1 MAHQI
6 QVMSRQVD
14 VPAPSAPMMPVDDVN
29 NHLVRPNAHTLEEL
43 VAIINGAGNAQ
54 GSCCT
59 GGNIACFLLGACG
72 LCTMCCGRTIR
83 SGIGE
88 VEIWLDSDRR
98 PQAML
103 PNSWQLR
110 PNLLHERVGK
120 YLMTD
125 DKPFMSQGVCI
136 VKIEVGS
143 VYFAQ
148 QGGRPVVI
156 MADANQAGWYV
167 SIEPGFAFATQVSI
181 DNKAYLG
188 CSASLKKAYIN
199 YGSIHIYN
207 VKPTTV
213 CVAIEATPGRGN
225 SWKVLQ
231 PGTHSFNS
239 PYMNLAAVIPTSVQD
254 RSIKEDRI
262 TTQDGIE
269 LTSVE
274 AVLSYQ
280 ISTNHIDQLLTLDV
294 ANYDAIIVDWS
305 KRVLLH
311 SIGLCD
317 YQAHRAPDDEE
328 DESDVANS
336 SMETGTIARKKP
348 KASSSESSSVIGHRN
363 DQDNKEGSS
372 FRPALE
378 QHMRKSLEEQ
388 LSVFGVKVVTFALQA
403 FDPPAALATQLTQ
416 ALAKR
421 TEALYAQQ
429 AAKVNNQTLLMQV
442 ETENRAVVSR
452 ADAEARATR
461 TKAEALKYAAD
472 MTAAIPHAR
481 RLQTLD
487 READIARAWA
497 SGNLRVL
504 VQSKQGGTDN
514 DADAVLAANLEHL
527 ADAPGADQQR
537 LR

>member
-1 MAHQI
+1 
-6 QVMSRQVD
+6 
-14 VPAPSAPMMPVDDVN
+14 
-29 NHLVRPNAHTLEEL
+29 
-43 VAIINGAGNAQ
+43 
-54 GSCCT
+54 
-59 GGNIACFLLGACG
+59 
-72 LCTMCCGRTIR
+72 
-83 SGIGE
+83 
-88 VEIWLDSDRR
+88 
-98 PQAML
+98 
-103 PNSWQLR
+103 
-110 PNLLHERVGK
+110 
-120 YLMTD
+120 MTD
-125 DKPFMSQGVCI
+125 AEPFTSQGVCI
-136 VKIEVGS
+136 IKVEVGM

-148 QGGRPVVI
+148 HGGRPIVI
-156 MADANQAGWYV
+156 MADANKAGWYV

-181 DNKAYLG
+181 DSKVYVG

-199 YGSIHIYN
+199 YGSLHLFN
-207 VKPTTV
+207 VKPNTV
-213 CVAIEATPGRGN
+213 CVAIEANPGRGN

-254 RSIKEDRI
+254 RSITEDRI

-269 LTSVE
+269 LTGVE

-280 ISTNHIDQLLTLDV
+280 ISADHIDQLLRLDV
-294 ANYDAIIVDWS
+294 ANYDAVIVDWS

-317 YQAHRAPDDEE
+317 YQAHRASEEE
-328 DESDVANS
+328 DEDEKDGMQTS
-336 SMETGTIARKKP
+336 TGTIAKKKA
-348 KASSSESSSVIGHRN
+348 KASASSSVIGHRN
-363 DQDNKEGSS
+363 DQDSKEGSS

-378 QHMRKSLEEQ
+378 QHMRTSLEEQ
-388 LSVFGVKVVTFALQA
+388 LRTYGVEIRTFALQA
-403 FDPPAALATQLTQ
+403 FNPPPALATQLTQ

-472 MTAAIPHAR
+472 TTAGGLHAM
-481 RLQTLD
+481 RLQSLD
-487 READIARAWA
+487 KEADIARAWA

-504 VQSKQGGTDN
+504 VQPQHG
-514 DADAVLAANLEHL
+514 ADESGSVQPVHAVALAANLEQL
-527 ADAPGADQQR
+527 ASTPAAASSKQR
-537 LR
+537 